1 MDAEIER
8 VNLMYSQAKYVLC
21 VAQAGL
27 IAAVLS
33 TSTPAGAEAHG
44 DLIDALR
51 IEETVEIMR
60 REGLEYAG
68 VLGEEMLNNG
78 AASVWADVVSRI
90 YDVEKMTSIITEGL
104 EVAFSGEDVSDVS
117 AFFTSD
123 LGDEIILLEL
133 AAREAMVDEVTEQTA
148 TEAFDAARDAD
159 TWQYRQIVELIED
172 SDLIEFN
179 VTGALNSNFA
189 FYRGLSDG
197 DALEMSEDEMLA
209 EVVSQQE
216 EIRSDSEAWLGA
228 YMLLAYQSLSQEELS
243 DYAALYRSEQ
253 GQRVNAAIFQ
263 AYDQMY
269 EELSYLLGRAVAD
282 QMRGQDL

>member
-8 VNLMYSQAKYVLC
+8 VNLMYFQAKYVLC

-78 AASVWADVVSRI
+78 AGSVWADVVSRI